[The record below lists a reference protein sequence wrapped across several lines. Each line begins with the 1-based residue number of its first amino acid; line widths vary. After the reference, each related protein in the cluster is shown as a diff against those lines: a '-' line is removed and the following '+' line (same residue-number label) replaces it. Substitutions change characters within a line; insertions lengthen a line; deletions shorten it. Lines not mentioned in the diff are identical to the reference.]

1 MRDNGYDVDKM
12 WNDIDDVIIKTL
24 ISAHAVL
31 KHNYRTC
38 FPNHVKG
45 SACFEILG
53 FDVMIDRKLKPYLV
67 EVNEILTLFTFIWL
81 SFFTAKCTFIK
92 KKSKSGK
99 VKICHTGIYV
109 LMEILLIVIISY
121 LNRRSAPSQRSV
133 PSESLVLFL
142 NSVVSGIH

>member
-1 MRDNGYDVDKM
+1 MSSFCPVFFRRILTINKWFRENGYDVDRM

-53 FDVMIDRKLKPYLV
+53 FDVMLDKKLKPYLI
-67 EVNEILTLFTFIWL
+67 EVCAMIF
-81 SFFTAKCTFIK
+81 S
-92 KKSKSGK
+92 
-99 VKICHTGIYV
+99 
-109 LMEILLIVIISY
+109 
-121 LNRRSAPSQRSV
+121 
-133 PSESLVLFL
+133 
-142 NSVVSGIH
+142 